1 MTRGEAEGRGGGEE
15 ITLFKSVGSA
25 LEDLAGATLAVERA

>member
-1 MTRGEAEGRGGGEE
+1 VRGRLTAGD

-25 LEDLAGATLAVERA
+25 LEDLAAARLVAG